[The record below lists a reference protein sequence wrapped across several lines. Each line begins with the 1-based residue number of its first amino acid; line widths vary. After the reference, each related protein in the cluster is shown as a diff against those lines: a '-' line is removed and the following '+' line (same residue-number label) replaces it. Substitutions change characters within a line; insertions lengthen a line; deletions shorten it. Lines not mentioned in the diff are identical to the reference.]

1 MMTTKE
7 FVTWLESQGVAQ
19 VYEGYIPKDKDR
31 VIGIYKR
38 SDVAQPEA
46 YGQSS
51 YDILGLT
58 ILIHWT
64 KGMDATETQANA
76 LYALLDRASFST
88 TSHTGWI
95 QVARGPVDVG
105 KDEKGICEWT
115 IDISV
120 YAKQILTGGNNNG

>member
-1 MMTTKE
+1 ME
-7 FVTWLESQGVAQ
+7 
-19 VYEGYIPKDKDR
+19 
-31 VIGIYKR
+31 
-38 SDVAQPEA
+38 
-46 YGQSS
+46 
-51 YDILGLT
+51 
-58 ILIHWT
+58 
-64 KGMDATETQANA
+64 ATETQANA

-120 YAKQILTGGNNNG
+120 YAKHILTGGNNNG

>member
-1 MMTTKE
+1 MMTIKE
-7 FVTWLESQGVAQ
+7 FVTWLESQGVDG
-19 VYEGYIPKDKDR
+19 VYEGYIPKDKER
-31 VIGIYKR
+31 VIGVYKR
-38 SDVAQPEA
+38 PDVAQPEA

-51 YDILGLT
+51 YNILGLT

-64 KGMDATETQANA
+64 KGMEATETQANA
-76 LYALLDRASFST
+76 LNALLDRAPFST

-95 QVARGPVDVG
+95 KVTRGPVDVG

-120 YAKQILTGGNNNG
+120 YAKPINTGGNNNG